1 MILSNVSFLSA
12 FITTILFHIQGN
24 QWRQPGTVYGWLII
38 LQMSQ
43 LDKKHTEGKPGRER
57 QGYLE
62 SRFPGLLSII
72 SYYPWEQEAE
82 QLRE

>member
-1 MILSNVSFLSA
+1 MSHFNGNLSLLSLTQDLFTIVSNVSFQSA

-43 LDKKHTEGKPGRER
+43 LDKKRTEG
-57 QGYLE
+57 
-62 SRFPGLLSII
+62 
-72 SYYPWEQEAE
+72 
-82 QLRE
+82 

>member
-43 LDKKHTEGKPGRER
+43 LAKKHTEG
-57 QGYLE
+57 
-62 SRFPGLLSII
+62 
-72 SYYPWEQEAE
+72 
-82 QLRE
+82 